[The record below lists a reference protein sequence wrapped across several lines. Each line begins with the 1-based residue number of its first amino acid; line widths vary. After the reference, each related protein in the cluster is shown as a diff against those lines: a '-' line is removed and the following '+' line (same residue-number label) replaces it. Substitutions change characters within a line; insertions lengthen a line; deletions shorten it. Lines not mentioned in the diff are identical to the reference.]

1 MYQLIG
7 GNRIFK
13 NKVVRKN
20 TKQPKQ
26 LGHCSPCLSRL
37 NNLCCKQVKQ
47 IKTFQS
53 CRTKET
59 FQIIHNLTCRSENLI
74 YLLQC
79 RICRLK
85 YAGKSATPFNIRLN
99 THRKDAKS
107 QASILACKHFSEQNH
122 NFQQHAEFT
131 LIEQI
136 KKQTTA
142 EETRTLLKQRENFC
156 VLKLKILYLDGLN
169 QELNN
174 ID

>member
-7 GNRIFK
+7 GNCIFK

-20 TKQPKQ
+20 TKKPKQ
-26 LGHCSPCLSRL
+26 LRQCSLCLSRL

-47 IKTFQS
+47 TKTFQS
-53 CRTKET
+53 YRTKET
-59 FQIIHNLTCRSENLI
+59 FQIFHNLRCKSENLI

-79 RICRLK
+79 RICQLP
-85 YAGKSATPFNIRLN
+85 YVHKSETPFKIHLN
-99 THRKDAKS
+99 NHRKDAKS
-107 QASILACKHFSEQNH
+107 QASILACKHFNEQNH
-122 NFQQHAEFT
+122 NFQQHAEIT

-142 EETRTLLKQRENFC
+142 EETRIILKRRKNFWVLRLKTLSP
-156 VLKLKILYLDGLN
+156 DGLN
-169 QELNN
+169 EKLNN